1 MEEKLYDTSEQKER
15 IIVVGVA
22 TSENDDT
29 DKSLDELIELG
40 QTAGVETVAKVI
52 QNREKVHPGTYIG
65 KGKIEEVRELVIKHK
80 ADTVVCDD
88 ELSPAQLRNLESEL
102 MMKVMDRTMVILD
115 IFAKRAVT
123 SEGKIQVEAAQ
134 LKYSLARLVGLR
146 SSLSRVG
153 GNMAGSI
160 GTRGPGEK
168 KLELDRRLIKDRIV
182 QLGRELEDIESHRSL
197 ARTQRMRSSVPV
209 AAIVGYT
216 NAGKST
222 LLNKLTQAGVLFVL
236 LLALFVVTTGLCR
249 LSSWLHHDTPGKY
262 AVLVGTAAMPN
273 CGFIGLP
280 LCSALLG
287 TARGTVFAGMA
298 MASYNVWFFTYVVCL
313 FRPGE
318 KIRLKTFI
326 TPTNIA
332 TVAMLVLLATG
343 WRLPAPVQQFCSAV
357 GGCTTPLA
365 LMIVGVLL
373 ADSDIRALLHTG
385 FLYRVTL
392 LRGILFPLLFMLLLW
407 LLPLDNVLRTGL
419 SIIACCP
426 AGSLAAVLA
435 KQTGTEATLASQA
448 VAHSTVC
455 MLVTVPAMLLLTGVM
470 FPM

>member
-1 MEEKLYDTSEQKER
+1 
-15 IIVVGVA
+15 
-22 TSENDDT
+22 
-29 DKSLDELIELG
+29 
-40 QTAGVETVAKVI
+40 
-52 QNREKVHPGTYIG
+52 
-65 KGKIEEVRELVIKHK
+65 
-80 ADTVVCDD
+80 
-88 ELSPAQLRNLESEL
+88 
-102 MMKVMDRTMVILD
+102 
-115 IFAKRAVT
+115 
-123 SEGKIQVEAAQ
+123 
-134 LKYSLARLVGLR
+134 
-146 SSLSRVG
+146 
-153 GNMAGSI
+153 
-160 GTRGPGEK
+160 
-168 KLELDRRLIKDRIV
+168 
-182 QLGRELEDIESHRSL
+182 
-197 ARTQRMRSSVPV
+197 
-209 AAIVGYT
+209 
-216 NAGKST
+216 
-222 LLNKLTQAGVLFVL
+222 
-236 LLALFVVTTGLCR
+236 
-249 LSSWLHHDTPGKY
+249 
-262 AVLVGTAAMPN
+262 
-273 CGFIGLP
+273 
-280 LCSALLG
+280 
-287 TARGTVFAGMA
+287 MA

-343 WRLPAPVQQFCSAV
+343 WHLPAPVQQFCSAV

-435 KQTGTEATLASQA
+435 KQTGIEATLASQA

>member
-1 MEEKLYDTSEQKER
+1 MAFGVLAGQITVIFLEVLLGY
-15 IIVVGVA
+15 VG
-22 TSENDDT
+22 
-29 DKSLDELIELG
+29 
-40 QTAGVETVAKVI
+40 
-52 QNREKVHPGTYIG
+52 
-65 KGKIEEVRELVIKHK
+65 
-80 ADTVVCDD
+80 
-88 ELSPAQLRNLESEL
+88 
-102 MMKVMDRTMVILD
+102 
-115 IFAKRAVT
+115 
-123 SEGKIQVEAAQ
+123 
-134 LKYSLARLVGLR
+134 ARSG
-146 SSLSRVG
+146 
-153 GNMAGSI
+153 I
-160 GTRGPGEK
+160 
-168 KLELDRRLIKDRIV
+168 IKDRDSKFLSDFIMKLLLPCTMLAGAAV
-182 QLGRELEDIESHRSL
+182 DGEPEL
-197 ARTQRMRSSVPV
+197 
-209 AAIVGYT
+209 
-216 NAGKST
+216 
-222 LLNKLTQAGVLFVL
+222 LTQAGVLFVL

-407 LLPLDNVLRTGL
+407 LLP
-419 SIIACCP
+419 
-426 AGSLAAVLA
+426 GSM
-435 KQTGTEATLASQA
+435 Q
-448 VAHSTVC
+448 
-455 MLVTVPAMLLLTGVM
+455 
-470 FPM
+470 

>member
-1 MEEKLYDTSEQKER
+1 MAFGVLAGQITVIFLEVLLGY
-15 IIVVGVA
+15 VG
-22 TSENDDT
+22 
-29 DKSLDELIELG
+29 
-40 QTAGVETVAKVI
+40 
-52 QNREKVHPGTYIG
+52 
-65 KGKIEEVRELVIKHK
+65 
-80 ADTVVCDD
+80 
-88 ELSPAQLRNLESEL
+88 
-102 MMKVMDRTMVILD
+102 
-115 IFAKRAVT
+115 
-123 SEGKIQVEAAQ
+123 
-134 LKYSLARLVGLR
+134 ARSG
-146 SSLSRVG
+146 
-153 GNMAGSI
+153 I
-160 GTRGPGEK
+160 
-168 KLELDRRLIKDRIV
+168 IKDRDSKFLSDFIMKLLLPCTMLAGAAV
-182 QLGRELEDIESHRSL
+182 DGEPEL
-197 ARTQRMRSSVPV
+197 
-209 AAIVGYT
+209 
-216 NAGKST
+216 
-222 LLNKLTQAGVLFVL
+222 LTQAGVLFVL

-426 AGSLAAVLA
+426 AGSLAAVLYLGSVPERTA
-435 KQTGTEATLASQA
+435 DVDAALDSLQEQPWQFVADIPADRWVTAPGGGRELYCIFAVRRQDTLFVYEKHDPQYPHQTGRELYCKQDGQPILLLCNGSREDTNT
-448 VAHSTVC
+448 
-455 MLVTVPAMLLLTGVM
+455 MVTVYCSTGRPLDWNPQLSAETGRPVPVDGVYDFSNYPLTGAA
-470 FPM
+470 P

>member
-1 MEEKLYDTSEQKER
+1 MAFGVLAGQITVIFLEVLLGY
-15 IIVVGVA
+15 VG
-22 TSENDDT
+22 
-29 DKSLDELIELG
+29 
-40 QTAGVETVAKVI
+40 
-52 QNREKVHPGTYIG
+52 
-65 KGKIEEVRELVIKHK
+65 
-80 ADTVVCDD
+80 
-88 ELSPAQLRNLESEL
+88 
-102 MMKVMDRTMVILD
+102 
-115 IFAKRAVT
+115 
-123 SEGKIQVEAAQ
+123 
-134 LKYSLARLVGLR
+134 ARSG
-146 SSLSRVG
+146 
-153 GNMAGSI
+153 I
-160 GTRGPGEK
+160 
-168 KLELDRRLIKDRIV
+168 IKDRDSKFLSDFIMRLLLPCTMLAGAAV
-182 QLGRELEDIESHRSL
+182 DGEPEL
-197 ARTQRMRSSVPV
+197 
-209 AAIVGYT
+209 
-216 NAGKST
+216 
-222 LLNKLTQAGVLFVL
+222 LTQAGVLFVL

-332 TVAMLVLLATG
+332 TVAMLVLLA
-343 WRLPAPVQQFCSAV
+343 
-357 GGCTTPLA
+357 
-365 LMIVGVLL
+365 
-373 ADSDIRALLHTG
+373 DSDIRALLHTG

-455 MLVTVPAMLLLTGVM
+455 MLVTVPAMLLLTGAM

>member
-1 MEEKLYDTSEQKER
+1 MAFGVLAGQITVIFLEVLLGY
-15 IIVVGVA
+15 VG
-22 TSENDDT
+22 
-29 DKSLDELIELG
+29 
-40 QTAGVETVAKVI
+40 
-52 QNREKVHPGTYIG
+52 
-65 KGKIEEVRELVIKHK
+65 
-80 ADTVVCDD
+80 
-88 ELSPAQLRNLESEL
+88 
-102 MMKVMDRTMVILD
+102 
-115 IFAKRAVT
+115 
-123 SEGKIQVEAAQ
+123 
-134 LKYSLARLVGLR
+134 ARSG
-146 SSLSRVG
+146 
-153 GNMAGSI
+153 I
-160 GTRGPGEK
+160 
-168 KLELDRRLIKDRIV
+168 IKDRDSKFLSDFIMKLLLPCTMLAGAAV
-182 QLGRELEDIESHRSL
+182 EGEPEL
-197 ARTQRMRSSVPV
+197 
-209 AAIVGYT
+209 
-216 NAGKST
+216 
-222 LLNKLTQAGVLFVL
+222 LTQAGILFVL
-236 LLALFVVTTGLCR
+236 LLLL
-249 LSSWLHHDTPGKY
+249 Y

-287 TARGTVFAGMA
+287 AARGTVFAGMA

-455 MLVTVPAMLLLTGVM
+455 MLVTVPAMLLLTGAM

>member
-1 MEEKLYDTSEQKER
+1 MAFGVLAGQITVIFLEVLLGY
-15 IIVVGVA
+15 VG
-22 TSENDDT
+22 
-29 DKSLDELIELG
+29 
-40 QTAGVETVAKVI
+40 
-52 QNREKVHPGTYIG
+52 
-65 KGKIEEVRELVIKHK
+65 
-80 ADTVVCDD
+80 
-88 ELSPAQLRNLESEL
+88 
-102 MMKVMDRTMVILD
+102 
-115 IFAKRAVT
+115 
-123 SEGKIQVEAAQ
+123 
-134 LKYSLARLVGLR
+134 ARSG
-146 SSLSRVG
+146 
-153 GNMAGSI
+153 I
-160 GTRGPGEK
+160 
-168 KLELDRRLIKDRIV
+168 IKDRDSKFLSDFIMKLLLPCTMLAGAAV
-182 QLGRELEDIESHRSL
+182 EGEPEL
-197 ARTQRMRSSVPV
+197 
-209 AAIVGYT
+209 
-216 NAGKST
+216 
-222 LLNKLTQAGVLFVL
+222 LTQAGILFVL
-236 LLALFVVTTGLCR
+236 LLLLFVATTALCR
-249 LSSWLHHDTPGKY
+249 VSSWLHHDTPGKY

-287 TARGTVFAGMA
+287 AARGTVFAGMA

-332 TVAMLVLLATG
+332 TVAML
-343 WRLPAPVQQFCSAV
+343 
-357 GGCTTPLA
+357 
-365 LMIVGVLL
+365 VLL

-455 MLVTVPAMLLLTGVM
+455 MLVTVPAMLLLTGAM

>member
-1 MEEKLYDTSEQKER
+1 MAFGVLAGQITVIFLEVLLGY
-15 IIVVGVA
+15 VG
-22 TSENDDT
+22 
-29 DKSLDELIELG
+29 
-40 QTAGVETVAKVI
+40 
-52 QNREKVHPGTYIG
+52 
-65 KGKIEEVRELVIKHK
+65 
-80 ADTVVCDD
+80 
-88 ELSPAQLRNLESEL
+88 
-102 MMKVMDRTMVILD
+102 
-115 IFAKRAVT
+115 
-123 SEGKIQVEAAQ
+123 
-134 LKYSLARLVGLR
+134 ARSG
-146 SSLSRVG
+146 
-153 GNMAGSI
+153 I
-160 GTRGPGEK
+160 
-168 KLELDRRLIKDRIV
+168 IKDRDSKFLSDFIMKLLLPCTMLAGAAV
-182 QLGRELEDIESHRSL
+182 EGEPEL
-197 ARTQRMRSSVPV
+197 
-209 AAIVGYT
+209 
-216 NAGKST
+216 
-222 LLNKLTQAGVLFVL
+222 LTQAGILFVL
-236 LLALFVVTTGLCR
+236 
-249 LSSWLHHDTPGKY
+249 
-262 AVLVGTAAMPN
+262 
-273 CGFIGLP
+273 LP

-287 TARGTVFAGMA
+287 AARGTVFAGMA

-343 WRLPAPVQQFCSAV
+343 WHLPAPVQQFCSAV

-455 MLVTVPAMLLLTGVM
+455 MLVTVPAMLLLTGAM

>member
-1 MEEKLYDTSEQKER
+1 MLESILKSIFSAGTFQQMLRSATPVALAALGGSLTEHAGIMNIGMDGMILMGAFFGVLGSWLFASAAAG
-15 IIVVGVA
+15 VALAVGVG
-22 TSENDDT
+22 
-29 DKSLDELIELG
+29 L
-40 QTAGVETVAKVI
+40 
-52 QNREKVHPGTYIG
+52 
-65 KGKIEEVRELVIKHK
+65 
-80 ADTVVCDD
+80 
-88 ELSPAQLRNLESEL
+88 
-102 MMKVMDRTMVILD
+102 
-115 IFAKRAVT
+115 
-123 SEGKIQVEAAQ
+123 
-134 LKYSLARLVGLR
+134 LVGLFFALFVVKLR
-146 SSLSRVG
+146 SDEFIIGCALNTFALGLTGFLSRSIFG
-153 GNMAGSI
+153 ASGTKGNPFLPSL
-160 GTRGPGEK
+160 RLPG
-168 KLELDRRLIKDRIV
+168 
-182 QLGRELEDIESHRSL
+182 IESIPFLGKILSGNSL
-197 ARTQRMRSSVPV
+197 FV
-209 AAIVGYT
+209 YL
-216 NAGKST
+216 T
-222 LLNKLTQAGVLFVL
+222 LLFVL

>member
-1 MEEKLYDTSEQKER
+1 MAFGVLAGQITVIFLEVLLGY
-15 IIVVGVA
+15 VG
-22 TSENDDT
+22 
-29 DKSLDELIELG
+29 
-40 QTAGVETVAKVI
+40 
-52 QNREKVHPGTYIG
+52 
-65 KGKIEEVRELVIKHK
+65 
-80 ADTVVCDD
+80 
-88 ELSPAQLRNLESEL
+88 
-102 MMKVMDRTMVILD
+102 
-115 IFAKRAVT
+115 
-123 SEGKIQVEAAQ
+123 
-134 LKYSLARLVGLR
+134 ARSG
-146 SSLSRVG
+146 
-153 GNMAGSI
+153 I
-160 GTRGPGEK
+160 
-168 KLELDRRLIKDRIV
+168 IKDRDSKFLSDFIMKLLLPCTMLAGAAV
-182 QLGRELEDIESHRSL
+182 DGEPEL
-197 ARTQRMRSSVPV
+197 
-209 AAIVGYT
+209 
-216 NAGKST
+216 
-222 LLNKLTQAGVLFVL
+222 LTQAGVLFVL

-357 GGCTTPLA
+357 GGCTTPLR
-365 LMIVGVLL
+365 GV
-373 ADSDIRALLHTG
+373 
-385 FLYRVTL
+385 V
-392 LRGILFPLLFMLLLW
+392 FPLLFMLLLW

>member
-1 MEEKLYDTSEQKER
+1 MAFGVLAGQITVIFLEVLLGY
-15 IIVVGVA
+15 VG
-22 TSENDDT
+22 
-29 DKSLDELIELG
+29 
-40 QTAGVETVAKVI
+40 
-52 QNREKVHPGTYIG
+52 
-65 KGKIEEVRELVIKHK
+65 
-80 ADTVVCDD
+80 
-88 ELSPAQLRNLESEL
+88 
-102 MMKVMDRTMVILD
+102 
-115 IFAKRAVT
+115 
-123 SEGKIQVEAAQ
+123 
-134 LKYSLARLVGLR
+134 ARSG
-146 SSLSRVG
+146 
-153 GNMAGSI
+153 I
-160 GTRGPGEK
+160 
-168 KLELDRRLIKDRIV
+168 IKDRDSKFLSDFIMKLLLPCTMLAGAAV
-182 QLGRELEDIESHRSL
+182 DGEPEL
-197 ARTQRMRSSVPV
+197 
-209 AAIVGYT
+209 
-216 NAGKST
+216 
-222 LLNKLTQAGVLFVL
+222 LTQAGVLFVL

-407 LLPLDNVLRTGL
+407 LAGAVRVVRPRLLPLDNVLRTGL

-455 MLVTVPAMLLLTGVM
+455 MLVTVPAMLLLTGAM

>member
-1 MEEKLYDTSEQKER
+1 MAFGVLMGQIAVIFLEVMLGYAGARCGVITDRDSRFLSDFIMKLLLPCTM
-15 IIVVGVA
+15 
-22 TSENDDT
+22 
-29 DKSLDELIELG
+29 L
-40 QTAGVETVAKVI
+40 AGAAI
-52 QNREKVHPGTYIG
+52 
-65 KGKIEEVRELVIKHK
+65 
-80 ADTVVCDD
+80 DD
-88 ELSPAQLRNLESEL
+88 EPE
-102 MMKVMDRTMVILD
+102 
-115 IFAKRAVT
+115 
-123 SEGKIQVEAAQ
+123 
-134 LKYSLARLVGLR
+134 
-146 SSLSRVG
+146 
-153 GNMAGSI
+153 
-160 GTRGPGEK
+160 
-168 KLELDRRLIKDRIV
+168 IV
-182 QLGRELEDIESHRSL
+182 L
-197 ARTQRMRSSVPV
+197 
-209 AAIVGYT
+209 
-216 NAGKST
+216 
-222 LLNKLTQAGVLFVL
+222 QAGVLFVL
-236 LLALFVVTTGLCR
+236 LLALFIATTGICR
-249 LSSWLHHDTPGKY
+249 LVSRVRRDTPGE
-262 AVLVGTAAMPN
+262 AAGTAAMPN

-280 LCSALLG
+280 LCAALLG
-287 TARGTVFAGMA
+287 SARGTVFATVA
-298 MASYNVWFFTYVVCL
+298 MAAYNVWFFTYVVTL

-318 KIRLKTFI
+318 KLHWKTFV
-326 TPTNIA
+326 TPANIA

-455 MLVTVPAMLLLTGVM
+455 MLVTVPAMLLLTGAM